1 MIKTLVKNELLESK
15 YFKNTTMGA
24 TSLAQNGSKAYSDL
38 RD

>member
-15 YFKNTTMGA
+15 CFKNPTMGS
-24 TSLAQNGSKAYSDL
+24 TSLAKDGGKVYSDL

>member
-15 YFKNTTMGA
+15 YFKNATMGS
-24 TSLAQNGSKAYSDL
+24 TNLAKDGSKVYSDL